1 MESVI
6 PRLVVS
12 LRKQKKDPM
21 IGVSNLILGFVAA
34 FEHIP
39 SQRRLDLF
47 KSLAD
52 KIGAPDCLFA
62 LLIIL
67 IDKHSSDRKILDFA
81 AELAGLYD
89 IETQFRV
96 C

>member
-6 PRLVVS
+6 PRLAAS
-12 LRKQKKDPM
+12 LQKQKQDPM
-21 IGVSNLILGFVAA
+21 VGVSELILSFVAA

-39 SQRRLDLF
+39 SQRRLELF

-52 KIGAPDCLFA
+52 KLDAPDYLFA

-67 IDKHSSDRKILDFA
+67 LDKHANDKKTLEFA
-81 AELAGLYD
+81 ADLAGLYD
-89 IETQFRV
+89 IETQFQV
-96 C
+96 W